1 MTTASAKV
9 VFLGPTGVGKTAIA
23 IRFAR
28 DSFSRFSEPTIGASY
43 LAKTVCYPSFS
54 IRFNLWDTAGQER
67 YDALTPM
74 YYRGAQAAVLVFDLT
89 SQGSFG
95 EMKRWIQRLKC
106 DHGPGL
112 VYLVGNKCDLKKE
125 RRVTGTTIEDFASKN
140 QVQYFEVSALSGE
153 AISSLFEKIGSDIQ
167 NLEPDPK
174 RKAIQLGGENKDDDS
189 SYFSSCC
196 GW

>member
-89 SQGSFG
+89 SPGSFG
-95 EMKRWIQRLKC
+95 EMTRWIQRLRC
-106 DHGPGL
+106 DHGPRL
-112 VYLVGNKCDLKKE
+112 VYLLGNKCDLKEE
-125 RRVTGTTIEDFASKN
+125 RRVTASTIEDFASKN
-140 QVQYFEVSALSGE
+140 QMEYFEVSALSGE
-153 AISSLFEKIGSDIQ
+153 SISSVFEKIGSDIQ
-167 NLEPDPK
+167 SLETEQK
-174 RKAIQLGGENKDDDS
+174 RKAIQLGGENKVDDS

-196 GW
+196 